1 MARSLAH
8 HQGSRLLALVI
19 LVVLLAPKVV
29 HAYDITKNDNDV
41 SGQQKDLNAYCQ
53 DDTIDN
59 IVIAFW
65 TTSICTMTSDNSDGS
80 KKRTQGA
87 GYSLMSS
94 QIKECQAS
102 RKIII
107 ISLGGETSQVGFTTD
122 SQAETFA
129 DQIWDMFLGGSG
141 QERPFG
147 DAVLDGADLD
157 IEREPFTGYAAFVY
171 RLREHVKGGT
181 NRLYVT
187 AAPHCPSPDAHIQ
200 VGAALKSAPFD
211 AVYVQFYKV
220 YIGALA
226 GIDGSGYLSVNTF
239 GGVMHWEASL
249 AVGLHNLILSSPA
262 RLLTPRV

>member
-1 MARSLAH
+1 
-8 HQGSRLLALVI
+8 
-19 LVVLLAPKVV
+19 
-29 HAYDITKNDNDV
+29 
-41 SGQQKDLNAYCQ
+41 
-53 DDTIDN
+53 
-59 IVIAFW
+59 
-65 TTSICTMTSDNSDGS
+65 MTSDNSDGS

-147 DAVLDGADLD
+147 DAVLDGYVVSHSNFPLLPIFMLILPCLFVFDVVVRRADLD

-211 AVYVQFYKV
+211 AVYVQFC
-220 YIGALA
+220 
-226 GIDGSGYLSVNTF
+226 
-239 GGVMHWEASL
+239 M
-249 AVGLHNLILSSPA
+249 
-262 RLLTPRV
+262 